1 MKHLLS
7 FLLIAILSCCNSKP
21 SVKPFKSYLFDLEKT
36 KVSYKVKDLFKSMDF
51 IKLETGDGFLLSDI
65 TKIEIDDDKIF
76 IQDSDKKNIFVFD
89 TTGRHLTNLVSIGK
103 GPGELTTAYFF
114 AIDKLNDHIYV
125 ADPWSRK
132 MIKYSYDGIILKEN
146 KGISCSGGLGVL
158 NGMLVADI
166 SGLYLP
172 RFDEHRDK
180 SNFIKYNFD
189 ADSIWSL
196 NVTGNYYRNKDIS
209 FQAHH
214 RFLNLNNDLFF
225 LDEIGGNVME
235 FNGDTLSVKYKID
248 FGKNDMGYQR
258 IKRFSKN
265 MGEFIPY
272 MNKKSFAFI
281 TDLYETTDFI
291 FVEIYH
297 NRLTL
302 YGFINKKNYNIVIYH
317 GLDLVYSSSSSIDDF
332 NYPCNPI
339 IIGANDDQF
348 IGFVRPSNIVKSK
361 KTLGEGY
368 QKIAEKYSLQDVKED
383 DNPIIALLKFNSAP
397 NTTP

>member
-1 MKHLLS
+1 MKNLS
-7 FLLIAILSCCNSKP
+7 FFLLITILSCNSKSP
-21 SVKPFKSYLFDLEKT
+21 VKPFKSYLFDLEKA
-36 KVSYKVKDLFKSMDF
+36 KVSYKVTDLIKSMDF
-51 IKLETGDGFLLSDI
+51 IKLEKGEGFLLSDI
-65 TKIEIDDDKIF
+65 TKIEMDDDKIF

-89 TTGRHLTNLVSIGK
+89 TAGRHLTNLVSIGK

-146 KGISCSGGLGVL
+146 KDISCSGDLGVL

-189 ADSIWSL
+189 ADSIWSVS
-196 NVTGNYYRNKDIS
+196 VTGNHYRNKNIS

-248 FGKNDMGYQR
+248 FGKNNMGYQR

-265 MGEFIPY
+265 IGEFIPY
-272 MNKKSFAFI
+272 MRKKSFAFI
-281 TDLYETTDFI
+281 SRLHENNDFI
-291 FVEIYH
+291 FLDINYKK
-297 NRLTL
+297 LTL
-302 YGFINKKNYNIVIYH
+302 NGFINKENDNIIIYN
-317 GLDLVYSSSSSIDDF
+317 GLNLVYSSLSSIDDF

-339 IIGANDDQF
+339 IIGANDDEF
-348 IGFVRPSNIVKSK
+348 IGFVRSFNIAKSI
-361 KTLGEGY
+361 KTLGKGY

-383 DNPIIALLKFNSAP
+383 DNPIIVLLKFKSAP
-397 NTTP
+397 KTTP

>member
-1 MKHLLS
+1 MKNLS
-7 FLLIAILSCCNSKP
+7 FFLLITILSCNSKAP
-21 SVKPFKSYLFDLEKT
+21 VKPVKSYLFDLEKA
-36 KVSYKVKDLFKSMDF
+36 KVSYKVTDLIKSMDF
-51 IKLETGDGFLLSDI
+51 IKLEKGEGFLLSDI
-65 TKIEIDDDKIF
+65 TKIEMDDDKIF

-89 TTGRHLTNLVSIGK
+89 TVGRHLTNLVSIGK

-146 KGISCSGGLGVL
+146 KDISCSGDMGVL
-158 NGMLVADI
+158 NGTLVADI

-189 ADSIWSL
+189 ADSIWSVS
-196 NVTGNYYRNKDIS
+196 VTGNYYRNKDIS

-214 RFLNLNNDLFF
+214 RFLNLNNYLFF

-272 MNKKSFAFI
+272 TRKKSFAFI
-281 TDLYETTDFI
+281 TNLYETNDFI
-291 FVEIYH
+291 FVEIDY
-297 NRLTL
+297 NRITIH
-302 YGFINKKNYNIVIYH
+302 GVINKENDNIVIYN
-317 GLDLVYSSSSSIDDF
+317 GLDLVYSSVSSIDDF
-332 NYPCNPI
+332 NYPCSPI
-339 IIGANDDQF
+339 IIGANDDEF
-348 IGFVRPSNIVKSK
+348 IGFVQPFNIVKST
-361 KTLGEGY
+361 KTLGKGY

-383 DNPIIALLKFNSAP
+383 DNPILALLKFKSAP
-397 NTTP
+397 KTTP